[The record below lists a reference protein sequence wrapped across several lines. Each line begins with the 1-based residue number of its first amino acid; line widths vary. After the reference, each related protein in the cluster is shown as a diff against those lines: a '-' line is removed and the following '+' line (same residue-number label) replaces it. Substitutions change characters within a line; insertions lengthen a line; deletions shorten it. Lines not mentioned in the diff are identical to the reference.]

1 MLGQRISILRRRA
14 GRSQSELARG
24 LQTSA
29 SAMGMYEQGRRE
41 PSMDTLVAIAEQLQV
56 STDFLLT
63 GKIRTAQEDA
73 RMIENLLDRPL
84 SQRELSTLLAALLL
98 KR

>member
-14 GRSQSELARG
+14 GLSQSELARR
-24 LQTSA
+24 LQISA

-56 STDFLLT
+56 ATDFLLT

>member
-14 GRSQSELARG
+14 GLSQSELARR
-24 LQTSA
+24 LQISA
-29 SAMGMYEQGRRE
+29 SAMGMNEQGRRE